1 MPAEIRTT
9 NIAPEELADAVAEW
23 IDSSCDQYL
32 VLDNQDYSIKAYQ
45 IEDCED
51 LTGFANDND
60 DSYEC
65 QIEAKSENI
74 ERKVIIKADHDTTKL
89 ERHVIAWL
97 NEQAEDY
104 NGDLECV
111 YKDLQQTGYPPHL
124 TYYRDTEAF
133 VMEYR
138 EYIEDVLED
147 IDGMKDSILENGVEL
162 HNIYDMMART
172 AFEETARQILL
183 ECGLEI

>member
-9 NIAPEELADAVAEW
+9 NIAPEELTDAVAEW

-45 IEDCED
+45 IADNED
-51 LTGFANDND
+51 LTEFATGAVE
-60 DSYEC
+60 SHEC

-74 ERKVIIKADHDTTKL
+74 ERKVIIKTEPVTLL

-104 NGDLECV
+104 GGDLECV
-111 YKDLQQTGYPPHL
+111 YKDLQETGYPPHL

-138 EYIEDVLED
+138 EYIEDVIEN
-147 IDGMKDSILENGVEL
+147 IDGMKGLILENGVEL
-162 HNIYDMMART
+162 HNIYDMMARI
-172 AFEETARQILL
+172 AFEETTRSILS
-183 ECGLEI
+183 ECGIEI